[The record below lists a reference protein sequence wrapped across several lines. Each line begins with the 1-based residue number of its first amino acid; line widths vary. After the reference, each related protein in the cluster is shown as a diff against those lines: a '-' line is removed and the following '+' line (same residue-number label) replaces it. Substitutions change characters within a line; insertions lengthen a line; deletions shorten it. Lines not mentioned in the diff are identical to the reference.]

1 MDLSQLIGLLRRR
14 IIAIVALTV
23 LGAIAALAV
32 SFVLPR
38 TYEARASLIAP
49 SLASTYAEVADSR
62 PVLEFVI
69 EQEGLDVA
77 PDDLDRSVDAV
88 PSQTSALVTISV
100 RDSDAT
106 RAASIANAVADRVVE
121 LAPDIAGTSV
131 EVLRGMQDD
140 LATVEGEISRV
151 EAAIA
156 TLAGRSELTP
166 DEAASLEA
174 YRSQLLSLLSLR
186 VSLQETLTSYA
197 QSVVRVLVPAVAPS
211 RAAAP
216 SPVLAAIS
224 GGIVGLAIGLLV
236 AVLPTALRRRGASS
250 EPASRF
256 D

>member
-1 MDLSQLIGLLRRR
+1 VDLSQLLALLRRR
-14 IIAIVALTV
+14 IRVIAALTA
-23 LGAIAALAV
+23 LGAIAALAA
-32 SFVLPR
+32 SLVLPR
-38 TYEARASLIAP
+38 SYEARASLIAP

-69 EQEGLDVA
+69 AEEALDVA

-100 RDSDAT
+100 RDPDAA
-106 RAASIANAVADRVVE
+106 RAASIANAIADRVVE

-131 EVLRGMQDD
+131 EVLRGMQED

-151 EAAIA
+151 QAAIA
-156 TLAGRSELTP
+156 ALAGRSELTP

-211 RAAAP
+211 QAAAP
-216 SPVLAAIS
+216 SPVLATIS
-224 GGIVGLAIGLLV
+224 GGIVGLAIALFIAIV
-236 AVLPTALRRRGASS
+236 PTALRPRPTAS
-250 EPASRF
+250 
-256 D
+256 